1 MSERRPVTCSVCSGE
16 IATGILFCWRH
27 ATSPPRV
34 GEFVEDSGQ
43 LVWRTTANCSGRQE
57 RALAVLLDGL
67 QVQVRL
73 VDEAP
78 QVRPARVNLEV
89 GNPSNTGA
97 AATPV
102 FVPLTALLDA
112 LLAGDEQVE
121 ALRFV

>member
-16 IATGILFCWRH
+16 IAAGILFCWRH
-27 ATSPPRV
+27 PTSPPKV
-34 GEFVEDSGQ
+34 GEFLEDNGQ
-43 LVWRTTANCSGRQE
+43 LVWRTTPSCSGRQE

-73 VDEAP
+73 ADEAP
-78 QVRPARVNLEV
+78 QARPARVNLEV